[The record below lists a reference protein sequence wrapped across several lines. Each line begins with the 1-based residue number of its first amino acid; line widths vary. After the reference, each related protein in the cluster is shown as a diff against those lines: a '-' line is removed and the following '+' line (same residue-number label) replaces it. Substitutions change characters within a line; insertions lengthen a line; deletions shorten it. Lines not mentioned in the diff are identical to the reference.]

1 MRREGPSSQIS
12 LPSVPS
18 SDSTACMPGCRHD
31 RAPSRGQSR
40 KPVRPSGMTK
50 PSHGGLFCGL
60 RPTGHSGT
68 LPAWRKASRTA
79 PKHPPFLVRAG
90 ANLAES
96 PAGHR
101 PSLPEHPQAGASR
114 TACQT
119 RWPSAPSGQRSPRNG
134 QATGQLPCFLPAP
147 PTLPSLPVSPKRP
160 SSARIASRPWPPA
173 LSKRMPDGIRLFI
186 AGRSLPVFPE
196 LFQRPGSKREKK
208 TPPLFTPQHP
218 PSSPAV
224 WHALFQTAAR
234 QRRGLSPRPEES
246 FFGDGESTRGEGAV
260 FTKKAPSPL
269 VIPPLH
275 SLSTTKKAG
284 QSPAPAFT
292 GKTKER
298 GCVTS
303 FRRYA

>member
-1 MRREGPSSQIS
+1 MSDKMASRS
-12 LPSVPS
+12 LRPEIA
-18 SDSTACMPGCRHD
+18 TKRAGCR
-31 RAPSRGQSR
+31 AASVLPPGV
-40 KPVRPSGMTK
+40 VR
-50 PSHGGLFCGL
+50 
-60 RPTGHSGT
+60 
-68 LPAWRKASRTA
+68 
-79 PKHPPFLVRAG
+79 V
-90 ANLAES
+90 
-96 PAGHR
+96 
-101 PSLPEHPQAGASR
+101 
-114 TACQT
+114 
-119 RWPSAPSGQRSPRNG
+119 
-134 QATGQLPCFLPAP
+134 PAP
-147 PTLPSLPVSPKRP
+147 PTLPSLPASPKRP
-160 SSARIASRPWPPA
+160 SSARIASRPWRAMPPA

-186 AGRSLPVFPE
+186 AGRPFPYFPSYSSGRKQARE
-196 LFQRPGSKREKK
+196 RKRERKHSA
-208 TPPLFTPQHP
+208 PLHSPAS
-218 PSSPAV
+218 PSSPVV

-275 SLSTTKKAG
+275 SPSTTKKAG

>member
-1 MRREGPSSQIS
+1 M
-12 LPSVPS
+12 
-18 SDSTACMPGCRHD
+18 AF
-31 RAPSRGQSR
+31 
-40 KPVRPSGMTK
+40 RP
-50 PSHGGLFCGL
+50 L
-60 RPTGHSGT
+60 RPEIATKR
-68 LPAWRKASRTA
+68 ADCRAA
-79 PKHPPFLVRAG
+79 PVFPPGVVR
-90 ANLAES
+90 
-96 PAGHR
+96 
-101 PSLPEHPQAGASR
+101 
-114 TACQT
+114 
-119 RWPSAPSGQRSPRNG
+119 
-134 QATGQLPCFLPAP
+134 FPAP
-147 PTLPSLPVSPKRP
+147 PTRPSLPVSPKRP
-160 SSARIASRPWPPA
+160 SSARIASRPWRAMPPA

-186 AGRSLPVFPE
+186 AGRPLPILSE

-208 TPPLFTPQHP
+208 TPSLFTPSIPP
-218 PSSPAV
+218 PSSLAV

-260 FTKKAPSPL
+260 FTKNAPSPL

-275 SLSTTKKAG
+275 SPSTTKKAG

>member
-1 MRREGPSSQIS
+1 M
-12 LPSVPS
+12 
-18 SDSTACMPGCRHD
+18 AF
-31 RAPSRGQSR
+31 
-40 KPVRPSGMTK
+40 RP
-50 PSHGGLFCGL
+50 L
-60 RPTGHSGT
+60 RPEIATKR
-68 LPAWRKASRTA
+68 ADCRAA
-79 PKHPPFLVRAG
+79 PVFPPGVVR
-90 ANLAES
+90 
-96 PAGHR
+96 
-101 PSLPEHPQAGASR
+101 
-114 TACQT
+114 
-119 RWPSAPSGQRSPRNG
+119 
-134 QATGQLPCFLPAP
+134 FPAP

-160 SSARIASRPWPPA
+160 SSARIASRPWRAMPPA

-186 AGRSLPVFPE
+186 AGRPLPILSE

-208 TPPLFTPQHP
+208 TPSLFTPSIPP
-218 PSSPAV
+218 PSSLAV

-260 FTKKAPSPL
+260 FTKNAPSPL

-275 SLSTTKKAG
+275 SPSTTKKAG

>member
-1 MRREGPSSQIS
+1 MASRPLRPAIA
-12 LPSVPS
+12 
-18 SDSTACMPGCRHD
+18 TKRAGCRA
-31 RAPSRGQSR
+31 APVLPPGV
-40 KPVRPSGMTK
+40 VR
-50 PSHGGLFCGL
+50 F
-60 RPTGHSGT
+60 
-68 LPAWRKASRTA
+68 
-79 PKHPPFLVRAG
+79 
-90 ANLAES
+90 
-96 PAGHR
+96 
-101 PSLPEHPQAGASR
+101 
-114 TACQT
+114 
-119 RWPSAPSGQRSPRNG
+119 
-134 QATGQLPCFLPAP
+134 PAP

-160 SSARIASRPWPPA
+160 SSARIASRPWRAMPPA

-186 AGRSLPVFPE
+186 AGRPLPILSE
-196 LFQRPGSKREKK
+196 LFQRPGSKREREREKEN

-234 QRRGLSPRPEES
+234 QRRGLSLRPEES

-275 SLSTTKKAG
+275 SPSTTKKAG

-303 FRRYA
+303 FRRCA

>member
-1 MRREGPSSQIS
+1 MVSRPLRPAITTKQ
-12 LPSVPS
+12 
-18 SDSTACMPGCRHD
+18 AGCRA
-31 RAPSRGQSR
+31 APVLPPGV
-40 KPVRPSGMTK
+40 VR
-50 PSHGGLFCGL
+50 
-60 RPTGHSGT
+60 
-68 LPAWRKASRTA
+68 
-79 PKHPPFLVRAG
+79 V
-90 ANLAES
+90 
-96 PAGHR
+96 
-101 PSLPEHPQAGASR
+101 
-114 TACQT
+114 
-119 RWPSAPSGQRSPRNG
+119 
-134 QATGQLPCFLPAP
+134 PAP
-147 PTLPSLPVSPKRP
+147 LKLPSLPISPKRP
-160 SSARIASRPWPPA
+160 SSARIASRPAACHAASLIKAYARRDPPLHRRKA
-173 LSKRMPDGIRLFI
+173 PSRLSRAIPAPRKQAR
-186 AGRSLPVFPE
+186 E
-196 LFQRPGSKREKK
+196 SKREKEN

-275 SLSTTKKAG
+275 SPSTTKKAG

-303 FRRYA
+303 FRRCA